1 MMILAPLVIQDIIG
15 NCQFMDDLS
24 IEMVIFHGYVEL
36 PEGARDFEDGS
47 RFQKAPRVDQAH

>member
-1 MMILAPLVIQDIIG
+1 MILAPLVIQDIIG